1 MSVITR
7 KKWGRSLPNIDYKPW
22 ELYPEIWKTEAAWWS
37 YLRGALRRGL
47 WERSPIKLSYK
58 NSACLPPPEGY
69 TGRARSGAE
78 CALSGEWTAKSSL
91 EVDHKTGNIPLLSW
105 EDVLP
110 FILHLVPSKGN
121 LQLVSKEAHKVKSYA
136 ERMGISYEEAVD
148 TKKAIKILK
157 DKTDKEWL
165 KAKGCEPA
173 SNAKLRRKQILE
185 VLKVE
190 RMEKGS
196 N

>member
-1 MSVITR
+1 M
-7 KKWGRSLPNIDYKPW
+7 PNIDYKPW
-22 ELYPEIWKTEAAWWS
+22 ELYPEIWKTEASWWS

-47 WERSPIKLSYK
+47 WEKSPIKLSYK
-58 NSACLPPPEGY
+58 NSECLPPPEGY

-78 CALSGEWTAKSSL
+78 CSLSGEWTAKSSL
-91 EVDHKTGNIPLLSW
+91 EVDHKTGNMPLLSW

-148 TKKAIKILK
+148 TKKAIKLLK
-157 DKTDKEWL
+157 DKADKEWL
-165 KAKGCEPA
+165 KSNGYEPA
-173 SNAKLRRKQILE
+173 SNAEMRREQILE
-185 VLKVE
+185 VLRVE

-196 N
+196 D